1 MKATLYTIECISN
14 LHVGSGQD
22 NDGVIDGLIQR
33 DVVTDLPCINASSLK
48 GALREHCEKWNK
60 AHNEDAEKV
69 NVVKLFGKKVSG
81 EENCEAGEYRF
92 LDASILSIPRPSV
105 NAPFVQVTCDEV
117 IKELQGKASLFGVGL
132 GDNERETVLRLADV
146 LETNECSYEDFK
158 KYSDELPVIAR
169 NCLENGVSKNLW
181 YEQVLPRKSRLA
193 FFILH
198 DDGEINE
205 VIEAFEA
212 FDSAITSVPVQI
224 GANASVGYGI
234 CVIKKC

>member
-60 AHNEDAEKV
+60 AHNEDAKKV
-69 NVVKLFGKKVSG
+69 NVVKLFGKKVGG

-117 IKELQGKASLFGVGL
+117 VTELQDKASLFGVGL
-132 GDNERETVLRLADV
+132 GDNEKDTILDLANV
-146 LETNECSYEDFK
+146 LETNKCSYEDFK
-158 KYSDELPVIAR
+158 KYCENDELPVIAR
-169 NCLENGVSKNLW
+169 NCLKDGKARI
-181 YEQVLPRKSRLA
+181 YGTSRCSRERVALSSL
-193 FFILH
+193 FCMMT
-198 DDGEINE
+198 
-205 VIEAFEA
+205 VR
-212 FDSAITSVPVQI
+212 
-224 GANASVGYGI
+224 
-234 CVIKKC
+234 

>member
-105 NAPFVQVTCDEV
+105 TAPFVQVTCDEV
-117 IKELQGKASLFGVGL
+117 VKELQDKASLFGVGL
-132 GDNERETVLRLADV
+132 GDNEKETILDLANV
-146 LETNECSYEDFK
+146 LETNNCSYEDFK
-158 KYSDELPVIAR
+158 KYSNNDELPVIAR

-205 VIEAFEA
+205 A

>member
-60 AHNEDAEKV
+60 AHNEDAKKV

-105 NAPFVQVTCDEV
+105 TAPFVQVTCDEV
-117 IKELQGKASLFGVGL
+117 VKELQDKASLFGVGL
-132 GDNERETVLRLADV
+132 GDNEKETILDLADV
-146 LETNECSYEDFK
+146 LETNKCSYKDFK
-158 KYSDELPVIAR
+158 KYSNNDELPVIAR

-205 VIEAFEA
+205 A

>member
-48 GALREHCEKWNK
+48 GALREHCEKWNN

-117 IKELQGKASLFGVGL
+117 VTELQDKASLFGVGL
-132 GDNERETVLRLADV
+132 GNNEKETILDLADV
-146 LETNECSYEDFK
+146 LETNKCSYKDFK
-158 KYSDELPVIAR
+158 KYSNNDELPVIAR

-205 VIEAFEA
+205 A

>member
-60 AHNEDAEKV
+60 AHNEDAKKV

-92 LDASILSIPRPSV
+92 LDASILSIPHPSV
-105 NAPFVQVTCDEV
+105 DAPFVQVTCGEV
-117 IKELQGKASLFGVGL
+117 VKELQNKASLFGVGL
-132 GDNERETVLRLADV
+132 GDNEKETVLRLANV
-146 LETNECSYEDFK
+146 LETNKCSYKDFK

-198 DDGEINE
+198 DDGEINK
-205 VIEAFEA
+205 A

>member
-60 AHNEDAEKV
+60 THNEDSKKV
-69 NVVKLFGKKVSG
+69 NVVKLFGKKAGG

-92 LDASILSIPRPSV
+92 LDASILSIPRSSV

-117 IKELQGKASLFGVGL
+117 VTELQDKAFLFGVGL
-132 GDNERETVLRLADV
+132 GDNEEKTILDLANV
-146 LETNECSYEDFK
+146 SEQNKCSYEDFK
-158 KYSDELPVIAR
+158 KYSNNDELPVIAR

-198 DDGEINE
+198 DDGEINK
-205 VIEAFEA
+205 A

>member
-60 AHNEDAEKV
+60 AHNEDAKKV

-105 NAPFVQVTCDEV
+105 TAPFVQVTCDEV
-117 IKELQGKASLFGVGL
+117 VKELRDKASLFGVGL
-132 GDNERETVLRLADV
+132 GDNEKETILDLADV
-146 LETNECSYEDFK
+146 LETNKCSYKDFK
-158 KYSDELPVIAR
+158 KYSNNDELPVIAR

-205 VIEAFEA
+205 A

>member
-60 AHNEDAEKV
+60 AHNEDAKKV
-69 NVVKLFGKKVSG
+69 NVVKLFGKKVGG

-117 IKELQGKASLFGVGL
+117 VTELQDKASLFGVGL
-132 GDNERETVLRLADV
+132 GDNEKDTILDLANV
-146 LETNECSYEDFK
+146 LETDKCSYKDFK
-158 KYSDELPVIAR
+158 KYSNDDELPVIAR

-198 DDGEINE
+198 DEDKID
-205 VIEAFEA
+205 EA

-234 CVIKKC
+234 CVIKKY

>member
-60 AHNEDAEKV
+60 THNEDSKKV
-69 NVVKLFGKKVSG
+69 NVVKLFGKKAGG

-92 LDASILSIPRPSV
+92 LDASILSIPRPSANV
-105 NAPFVQVTCDEV
+105 PFIQVTCDEV
-117 IKELQGKASLFGVGL
+117 VTELQDKASLFGVGL
-132 GDNERETVLRLADV
+132 GDNEEKTILDLANV
-146 LETNECSYEDFK
+146 SEQNKCSYEDFK
-158 KYSDELPVIAR
+158 KYNNNDELPVIAR

-198 DDGEINE
+198 DEDEIDE
-205 VIEAFEA
+205 VFN
-212 FDSAITSVPVQI
+212 SAITSVPVQI

-234 CVIKKC
+234 CVIKKY

>member
-117 IKELQGKASLFGVGL
+117 VEELQDKASLFGVGL
-132 GDNERETVLRLADV
+132 GDNEKDTILDLANV
-146 LETNECSYEDFK
+146 SEQNKCSYKDFK
-158 KYSDELPVIAR
+158 KYSNNDELPVIAR

-181 YEQVLPRKSRLA
+181 YEQVLPRKSRFA

-198 DDGEINE
+198 DEDEID
-205 VIEAFEA
+205 EAFN
-212 FDSAITSVPVQI
+212 SAITSVPVQI

>member
-33 DVVTDLPCINASSLK
+33 DVVTSLPCINASSLK
-48 GALREHCEKWNK
+48 GALREHCEEWNK
-60 AHNEDAEKV
+60 NHKDKEKV
-69 NVVKLFGKKVSG
+69 NVINLFGKQG
-81 EENCEAGEYRF
+81 EGKENCAPGKYRF
-92 LDASILSIPRPSV
+92 LDASILSIPRPSATV
-105 NAPFVQVTCDEV
+105 PFIQVTCDEV
-117 IKELQGKASLFGVGL
+117 VTELQDKAFLFGVGL
-132 GDNERETVLRLADV
+132 GDNEEKTILDLANV
-146 LETNECSYEDFK
+146 SEQNKCSYEDFK
-158 KYSDELPVIAR
+158 KYSNNDELPVIAR

-198 DDGEINE
+198 DDGEINK
-205 VIEAFEA
+205 A

>member
-48 GALREHCEKWNK
+48 GVLREHCEKWNK

-117 IKELQGKASLFGVGL
+117 VTELQGKASLFGVGL
-132 GDNERETVLRLADV
+132 GDNEKETILSLANV

-158 KYSDELPVIAR
+158 KYCENDELPVIAR
-169 NCLENGVSKNLW
+169 NCLKDGESKNLW

-198 DDGEINE
+198 DDGEINK
-205 VIEAFEA
+205 A

-234 CVIKKC
+234 CVIKKY

>member
-60 AHNEDAEKV
+60 AHNEDAKKV

-117 IKELQGKASLFGVGL
+117 VTELQDKASLFGVGL
-132 GDNERETVLRLADV
+132 GDNEKDTILDLANV
-146 LETNECSYEDFK
+146 LETNKCSYKDFK
-158 KYSDELPVIAR
+158 KYSNNDELPVIAR

-205 VIEAFEA
+205 AFN
-212 FDSAITSVPVQI
+212 SVITSVPVQI

>member
-48 GALREHCEKWNK
+48 GALREHCEKWNN

-81 EENCEAGEYRF
+81 DENCEAGEYRF

-117 IKELQGKASLFGVGL
+117 VTELQDKASLFGVGL
-132 GDNERETVLRLADV
+132 GDNEKETVLRLANV
-146 LETNECSYEDFK
+146 LETNQCSYEDFK
-158 KYSDELPVIAR
+158 KYSNNDELPVIAR

-198 DDGEINE
+198 DDGEINK
-205 VIEAFEA
+205 A
-212 FDSAITSVPVQI
+212 FDYAITSVPVQI

>member
-69 NVVKLFGKKVSG
+69 NVVKLFGKKVGG
-81 EENCEAGEYRF
+81 EDNCKAGEYRF

-117 IKELQGKASLFGVGL
+117 VTELQDKASLFGVGL
-132 GDNERETVLRLADV
+132 GDNEKDTILDLANV
-146 LETNECSYEDFK
+146 LETNKCSYKDFK
-158 KYSDELPVIAR
+158 KYSNNDELPVIAR

-198 DDGEINE
+198 DDGEINK
-205 VIEAFEA
+205 A

>member
-1 MKATLYTIECISN
+1 M
-14 LHVGSGQD
+14 
-22 NDGVIDGLIQR
+22 
-33 DVVTDLPCINASSLK
+33 
-48 GALREHCEKWNK
+48 
-60 AHNEDAEKV
+60 
-69 NVVKLFGKKVSG
+69 KLFGKKVSG
-81 EENCEAGEYRF
+81 EENCESGEYRF

-117 IKELQGKASLFGVGL
+117 IKELQNKASLFGVGL
-132 GDNERETVLRLADV
+132 GNNEKKTILDLANV
-146 LETNECSYEDFK
+146 LETNKCSYKDFK
-158 KYSDELPVIAR
+158 KYSNNDELPVIAR

-198 DDGEINE
+198 DDGEIDE
-205 VIEAFEA
+205 V

>member
-60 AHNEDAEKV
+60 THNEDSKKV
-69 NVVKLFGKKVSG
+69 NVVKLFGKKAGG

-117 IKELQGKASLFGVGL
+117 VTELQDKAFLFGVGL
-132 GDNERETVLRLADV
+132 GDNEKETILSLANV
-146 LETNECSYEDFK
+146 LETNESSYEDFK
-158 KYSDELPVIAR
+158 KYCENDELPVIAR
-169 NCLENGVSKNLW
+169 NCLKDGESKNLW

-198 DDGEINE
+198 DEDEID
-205 VIEAFEA
+205 EAFN
-212 FDSAITSVPVQI
+212 SVITSVPVQI

>member
-69 NVVKLFGKKVSG
+69 NVVKLFGKKVGG

-117 IKELQGKASLFGVGL
+117 VTELQDKASLFGVGL
-132 GDNERETVLRLADV
+132 GDNERETVLRLANV
-146 LETNECSYEDFK
+146 LETNTCSCEDFK
-158 KYSDELPVIAR
+158 KYSNNDELPVIAR

-198 DDGEINE
+198 DDGEINS
-205 VIEAFEA
+205 A

>member
-48 GALREHCEKWNK
+48 GALREHCEKWNN
-60 AHNEDAEKV
+60 AHNEDAKKV

-117 IKELQGKASLFGVGL
+117 VTELQDKASLFGVGL
-132 GDNERETVLRLADV
+132 GNNEKETILDLADV
-146 LETNECSYEDFK
+146 LETNKCSYKDFK
-158 KYSDELPVIAR
+158 KYSNNDELPVIAR

-205 VIEAFEA
+205 A